1 LEAFTTLK
9 ASATLGTHA
18 TLQIMPNAK
27 VTTITLEINTRLG
40 VVTNINI

>member
-9 ASATLGTHA
+9 ASA